1 MPSANITVFLA
12 NVLNRDLSIRN
23 YHPIKSVSDFIHF
36 LTNKKKKKIPR
47 VDPVC
52 FVVYLF

>member
-1 MPSANITVFLA
+1 MPSANITIFLA

>member
-1 MPSANITVFLA
+1 MPSANITIFLA

-36 LTNKKKKKIPR
+36 LTKKKNIPR